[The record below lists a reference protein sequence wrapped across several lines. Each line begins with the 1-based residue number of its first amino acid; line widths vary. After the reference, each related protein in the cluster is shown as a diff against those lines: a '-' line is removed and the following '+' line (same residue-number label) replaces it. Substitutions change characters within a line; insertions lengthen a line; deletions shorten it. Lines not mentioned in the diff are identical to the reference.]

1 MPQHARKRCSHCHG
15 ERPAAAPLHLSLR
28 WVVQKRA
35 SRVLG
40 ALAGRAQPSPFKM
53 STVEM
58 DGAWDYDIE
67 EVPGADGATVRSL
80 VVRFS
85 VPEDVTSAAGIQLLF
100 EPDGDGCALAISSP
114 DAAGALRPTCR
125 VGLPFEVDQEG
136 MQAKFRK
143 KLRSLSVTLAV
154 LRDLRPQPAPPS
166 AAESTM
172 DDEGS
177 RALNRS
183 LRSVAPVLRNASS
196 SLATGLEDDAYDDG
210 DESDRAFDQD
220 DSALVAGRDGGEE
233 RDRPSRDGKTVPGTG
248 SDVNE
253 AVETL
258 SLQEQV
264 RGMALELKEQG
275 NNLVREGKHAE
286 ALILYD
292 QSILLFDKDPA
303 VYTNRALCRMK
314 TGSFQ
319 AAADDC
325 RASLALDATFVRAHE
340 RLGAAQA
347 AQSNFA
353 AAVESYSAGLAL
365 DPQHKGC
372 LLGLKAAKRALL
384 GPGKIPPEARTAAET
399 SKPAS
404 SSSAATFSFAPRQP
418 SSCKSSCNPPT
429 STASLSSKSKAARTS
444 TPKSDP
450 PAPMAGPAQA
460 PACEPL
466 EEIFTA
472 GARQRDASSACSK
485 YLTTALSK
493 FNLELTTIAG
503 RGRGVLAREGFQVG
517 T

>member
-1 MPQHARKRCSHCHG
+1 
-15 ERPAAAPLHLSLR
+15 
-28 WVVQKRA
+28 
-35 SRVLG
+35 
-40 ALAGRAQPSPFKM
+40 
-53 STVEM
+53 M

-183 LRSVAPVLRNASS
+183 LRSVEPVPRNASS

-233 RDRPSRDGKTVPGTG
+233 RDRPSREGKTVPGTG
-248 SDVNE
+248 PDVNE

-472 GARQRDASSACSK
+472 EIFTAGARQRDASSACSK

>member
-1 MPQHARKRCSHCHG
+1 MSKN
-15 ERPAAAPLHLSLR
+15 APC
-28 WVVQKRA
+28 
-35 SRVLG
+35 VLG
-40 ALAGRAQPSPFKM
+40 ALAGPGVERSPPLQVK
-53 STVEM
+53 SSVEM

-172 DDEGS
+172 DDESS

-183 LRSVAPVLRNASS
+183 LRSVEPVPRNASS

-210 DESDRAFDQD
+210 DEFDRAFDQD

-233 RDRPSRDGKTVPGTG
+233 RDRPSREGKTVPGTG
-248 SDVNE
+248 PDVNE

-325 RASLALDATFVRAHE
+325 CASLALDATFVRAHE

-384 GPGKIPPEARTAAET
+384 GPGKTPPEARTAAES

-404 SSSAATFSFAPRQP
+404 SSSAATFSFAPRQPSAP

-444 TPKSDP
+444 TPKSDF
-450 PAPMAGPAQA
+450 PAPMAGPA

-472 GARQRDASSACSK
+472 GARQRDASAACSK
-485 YLTTALSK
+485 YLTTALSR